1 MQIKLNVHN
10 IDYGSLAVS
19 LLPMIGDKLKQHEN
33 PAIRLLS
40 GVAKMPPAII
50 RGTID
55 RLPQETKDEVVA
67 LLINHNEER
76 LKVAL
81 TSFAQHQG
89 ISFEISGIEVD
100 SN

>member
-1 MQIKLNVHN
+1 MQIKLNLRN

-19 LLPMIGDKLKQHEN
+19 LLPLVGDKLREHEN
-33 PAIRLLS
+33 PAVRLLS
-40 GVAKMPPAII
+40 GVAKMPPAMI
-50 RGTID
+50 RGAID
-55 RLPQETKDEVVA
+55 RLPQNTKDEVVA

-76 LKVAL
+76 LKAAL
-81 TSFAQHQG
+81 TAVANSQG

>member
-76 LKVAL
+76 LKAAL
-81 TSFAQHQG
+81 TSFAQNQG